1 MTPEMPSV
9 DRAAASRAAVLARQE
24 RARLKARLR
33 AGEVSP
39 LKVLEQANDPVSVA
53 ARLRATDFLMSLP
66 AIGVTKAMRILE
78 DLNISDRKRL
88 GGLGVSQRDR
98 LENFVRERFGLNS
111 QSPALTVLAGPT
123 AVGKGTV
130 VAHIREHFPMIRH
143 SVSATTRP
151 PRPGEVDGKDYFF
164 VSDKQFD
171 RMLASDDLL
180 EWATVHQQHRYGTP
194 RRPIEAAAAAGER
207 VLLEIDLQGA
217 RQVRHSMPNARLIFL
232 APPSWDELV
241 SRLVKRGT
249 ESEEERARRLET
261 AKLELDAADEF
272 DVIIV
277 NESVQ
282 LAAESIVQL
291 MEN

>member
-39 LKVLEQANDPVSVA
+39 LKVLEQAADPVSVA

-66 AIGVTKAMRILE
+66 AIGVTKAMRILQE
-78 DLNISDRKRL
+78 LNISDRKRL

-98 LENFVRERFGLNS
+98 LESFVRERFGLNS

-130 VAHIREHFPMIRH
+130 VAHIREHFPTIRH
-143 SVSATTRP
+143 SISATTRP

-164 VSDKQFD
+164 VSDEQFD
-171 RMLASDDLL
+171 RMLASDELL

-249 ESEEERARRLET
+249 ENEEERARRLET

>member
-1 MTPEMPSV
+1 MPQV
-9 DRAAASRAAVLARQE
+9 DRAAASRAAILARQE
-24 RARLKARLR
+24 RSRLKAKLR
-33 AGEVSP
+33 SGEFSP
-39 LKVLEQANDPVSVA
+39 LKVLEMSADPVSVA

-66 AIGVTKAMRILE
+66 AIGVTKALRILE
-78 DLNISDRKRL
+78 ELGISDRKRL
-88 GGLGVSQRDR
+88 GGLGSTQRAR
-98 LENFVRERFGLNS
+98 LEEYLRQRFALGAGNA
-111 QSPALTVLAGPT
+111 ALTVLAGPT

-130 VAHIREHFPMIRH
+130 VAYIRQHFPAIRH

-164 VSDKQFD
+164 VTDEQFD
-171 RMLASDDLL
+171 RMLAADELL
-180 EWATVHQQHRYGTP
+180 EWATVHQKHRYGTP
-194 RRPIEAAAAAGER
+194 RKPIEDAAAAGEH

-217 RQVRHSMPNARLIFL
+217 RQVRVTMPSARLIFL

-241 SRLVKRGT
+241 DRLVKRGT
-249 ESEEERARRLET
+249 ETEEERVRRLET

-272 DVIIV
+272 DVIVV

-291 MEN
+291 MKN